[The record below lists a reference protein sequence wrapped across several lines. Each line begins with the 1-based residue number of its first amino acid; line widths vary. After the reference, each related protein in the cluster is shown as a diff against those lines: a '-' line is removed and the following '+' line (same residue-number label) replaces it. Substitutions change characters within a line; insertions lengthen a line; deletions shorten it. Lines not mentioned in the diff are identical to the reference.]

1 MRTALIDGDTVI
13 FAAASST
20 EYEVEWEPWLWT
32 LWGNLDEAKET
43 LDRKIEQ
50 IQEATEAD
58 RVVIAL
64 SADPP
69 RWRERL
75 WPEQYKMNRA
85 GSRKPVTYKPLRA
98 YVHEKY
104 ETYERP
110 GLEGD
115 DVLGMIATNPRMY
128 PGEKIVCAIDKD
140 LKTVPCTL
148 YNYDKQTFT
157 EISQYEADY
166 FWMTQTLT
174 GDPTD
179 GYPGCPGIGP
189 KKAEKI
195 LNGLGTIEEMW
206 EAVVETYEKAGLGEE
221 MALMNARVA
230 RICRATDYDYER
242 KEVILWSPK

>member
-1 MRTALIDGDTVI
+1 MRTALIDGDTVL

-20 EYEVEWEPWLWT
+20 EYEIEWEPWLWT
-32 LWGNLDEAKET
+32 LHGNLAEAKDV
-43 LDRKIEQ
+43 LDRKIVQ
-50 IQEATEAD
+50 IQEDLKAD
-58 RVVIAL
+58 RVVVAL

-75 WPEQYKMNRA
+75 WPDQYKMNRA
-85 GSRKPVTYKPLRA
+85 GARKPVTYKPLRA

-115 DVLGMIATNPRMY
+115 DVLGMIATNPKMY

-140 LKTVPCTL
+140 LKTIPCTL
-148 YNYDKQTFT
+148 YNYEKQELR
-157 EISQYEADY
+157 EITRYEADH
-166 FWMTQTLT
+166 FWMMQTLM
-174 GDPTD
+174 GDRTD

-195 LNGLGTIEEMW
+195 LEGLETVEEMW
-206 EAVVETYEKAGLGEE
+206 QAVVTAYEKAGLSEE
-221 MALMNARVA
+221 VALMNARVA
-230 RICRATDYDYER
+230 RICRAEDYDYEK
-242 KEVILWSPK
+242 KEVILWTP